1 MAERSAPWR
10 LEKVPGGYAV
20 RDAKGML
27 IAHVY
32 GQEFPGSIGM
42 TLEQAK
48 EIASQIA
55 KLPELRH
62 LHPIASTGQ
71 KLPNARAG
79 FPSAGKRRDGSRG
92 R

>member
-1 MAERSAPWR
+1 MAERSLPWR

-55 KLPELRH
+55 KLPELHH
-62 LHPIASTGQ
+62 LHPKRQPGKSY
-71 KLPNARAG
+71 RAHG
-79 FPSAGKRRDGSRG
+79 AGVSERR
-92 R
+92 